1 MTVKE
6 FLKDFNQMF
15 ASQFIVEMH
24 DITSNTKGRYGA
36 AELMQHDLH
45 TDWRNAKIWC
55 WTVDVNE
62 LVLTVEKSA
71 EKAEYIAD
79 CIEQFMFERGEY
91 DYRGDYHIPVWL
103 GKSREATT
111 VNILNDILAGN
122 TEPLIEY
129 LESEIDVME
138 TGEIFD
144 ECADIARRALEKL
157 KEV

>member
-15 ASQFIVEMH
+15 ASRFIVEMH

-55 WTVDVNE
+55 WTIDGNE
-62 LVLTVEKSA
+62 LVLTVEKST
-71 EKAEYIAD
+71 EKVEYIAD

-91 DYRGDYHIPVWL
+91 DYPVDDRIPVWL
-103 GKSREATT
+103 ENDRARTT
-111 VNILNDILAGN
+111 ANILNDILTGN